1 MTVSGSHDVELNW
14 EQLKLKEKGGNKT
27 VLAGV
32 PRSLP
37 ALIKAYRIQE
47 KAANV
52 GFDWDNT
59 ADVVDKVREEIAE
72 FEAERTADNKEAMEE
87 EFGDIL
93 FSLANLGRHLGI
105 NPENALEKSNQ
116 KFIRRFNKVE
126 AETLREGRDM
136 KSMTLQELDALWN
149 KAKRDEI

>member
-1 MTVSGSHDVELNW
+1 
-14 EQLKLKEKGGNKT
+14 
-27 VLAGV
+27 
-32 PRSLP
+32 
-37 ALIKAYRIQE
+37 
-47 KAANV
+47 
-52 GFDWDNT
+52 
-59 ADVVDKVREEIAE
+59 
-72 FEAERTADNKEAMEE
+72 MEE